1 MHTGCMI
8 TSHMSLVYLIAAIL
22 ITVITVIDWVGLNRW
37 SRVTGVVLAVVFFL
51 SVNFHSL

>member
-1 MHTGCMI
+1 
-8 TSHMSLVYLIAAIL
+8 MSLVYLIAAIL